1 MISTEF
7 IPKHLFLRISRVVNS
22 VINPNSVSFLFS
34 MYERCLSCSHLIYLM
49 VQNIRW
55 IMSVTILV
63 SIKTNTI
70 YGIKIENFTQIKV
83 YKFLVFAQISIVCVY
98 HKRHGCAIV
107 LNSKWLMEKFSIFRI
122 SLLRKIG
129 IDENKHVWFCVCN
142 VKSLNTNI
150 NEKISCPRDM
160 NCQYIKKKIWF
171 ETKLYHPNRIVIHA
185 IINESYTP
193 LCMVTWNKSFFF

>member
-1 MISTEF
+1 MFHFYFLCTKNDILYTF
-7 IPKHLFLRISRVVNS
+7 NLFNCTS
-22 VINPNSVSFLFS
+22 
-34 MYERCLSCSHLIYLM
+34 YLA
-49 VQNIRW
+49 NNDD
-55 IMSVTILV
+55 TGFKV
-63 SIKTNTI
+63 SIVWYNKKNI
-70 YGIKIENFTQIKV
+70 TQIKV
-83 YKFLVFAQISIVCVY
+83 YKFLVFAQISILCVY

-129 IDENKHVWFCVCN
+129 IDENKHVWFCVCY

-193 LCMVTWNKSFFF
+193 LCMVTWNKSFF

>member
-1 MISTEF
+1 MFHFYFLCTKDGYLVHIQF
-7 IPKHLFLRISRVVNS
+7 IQWYK
-22 VINPNSVSFLFS
+22 LFS
-34 MYERCLSCSHLIYLM
+34 ELGMLQYWYQLKRTMHQDS
-49 VQNIRW
+49 
-55 IMSVTILV
+55 
-63 SIKTNTI
+63 KFKK
-70 YGIKIENFTQIKV
+70 YGIIKENITQIKV
-83 YKFLVFAQISIVCVY
+83 YKILVFDQISIVCVY